1 MFKLSDIAPAIA
13 AKMAEAQAEQEAHQA
28 ECTDDP
34 CERCGRWPKPSLDIE
49 DMLGRQD
56 QWTRDA
62 GIPEG
67 YDGVTLEADWLAKL
81 VGQPNIGRARLSVQ
95 SRRVVLV
102 GPPGAGKTTLAVAMF
117 RAHLED
123 ARPKP
128 RPGRIPMLGRPAAHR
143 YMSSHGLAK
152 ARAMHPLGDGESPV
166 IAEALACPLLLIDEL
181 GGEDQ
186 RHASAVAEVIYE
198 RHAAN
203 KATWITTGAGVNEL
217 ATRYG
222 GGIAR
227 RLLEG
232 ATVFKLGGKRP

>member
-1 MFKLSDIAPAIA
+1 MFKLSEIAPDIAAR
-13 AKMAEAQAEQEAHQA
+13 MATLQAEQEAHQA
-28 ECTDDP
+28 ECNDDP
-34 CERCGRWPKPSLDIE
+34 CTRCGRWPRPDPTEPRVDEWFRDTDIPDGYEGAALD
-49 DMLGRQD
+49 
-56 QWTRDA
+56 
-62 GIPEG
+62 
-67 YDGVTLEADWLAKL
+67 ADWLVKL
-81 VGQPNIGRARLSVQ
+81 VGHANIARARASIGAK
-95 SRRVVLV
+95 RAIFV

-117 RAHLED
+117 RACVEA

-128 RPGRIPMLGRPAAHR
+128 PPGRFVLMGRPAAHR
-143 YMSSHGLAK
+143 YMSAHKLAK

-198 RHAAN
+198 RHAEN
-203 KATWITTGAGVNEL
+203 KATWITTGVGSNEI

-227 RLLEG
+227 RILEG
-232 ATVFKLGGKRP
+232 ATVFKLTRKA

>member
-1 MFKLSDIAPAIA
+1 MA

-28 ECTDDP
+28 ECIDDP
-34 CERCGRWPKPSLDIE
+34 CERCGRWPKPDPAAPVV
-49 DMLGRQD
+49 DG
-56 QWTRDA
+56 WTRDI
-62 GIPEG
+62 GIPDG
-67 YDGVTLEADWLAKL
+67 YDGATLDADWLVKL
-81 VGQPNIGRARLSVQ
+81 VGHPNIARAKISFQ

-102 GPPGAGKTTLAVAMF
+102 GPPGSGKTTLAVAML
-117 RAHLED
+117 RACVEA

-128 RPGRIPMLGRPAAHR
+128 PPGRYTLLGRPAAHR
-143 YMSSHGLAK
+143 YTSSHKLAK

-166 IAEALACPLLLIDEL
+166 IAEAMACPLLLIDEL

-203 KATWITTGAGVNEL
+203 KATWITTGAGSNEI

-227 RLLEG
+227 RILEG
-232 ATVFKLGGKRP
+232 ATVFKLTRKS